1 MQEMRWGFDSWV
13 WKILWRSKW
22 QHTPIFLPGKSH
34 GQRSLVGRSI
44 GSQRVGHDRGTK
56 HAKPYSRVKPKFGE
70 TKHEIYEKDV
80 FFRQFIYS

>member
-1 MQEMRWGFDSWV
+1 MGLIPGSGRSSGEVNGNTLQNSHLENPMDRGAWWV
-13 WKILWRSKW
+13 
-22 QHTPIFLPGKSH
+22 
-34 GQRSLVGRSI
+34 RSI